1 MIGKKVAVG
10 ISGGV
15 DSAVSA
21 LLLKRAEF
29 DVVGVHLYCWPPKS
43 EIERDG
49 VTREEWIK
57 KNGCRAD
64 EDRASA
70 LKTALEIGIPFKELD
85 FSEEY
90 NTRVINY
97 FYEEYEAGRTPNP
110 DVLCNSEIKFG
121 LFLDWALRN
130 EFDFIAT
137 GHYAKSQNS
146 NLIATDHNPLLATVG
161 SNSPAEFARL
171 NSRLEFPTSLEPSN
185 SNLRSVVQMND
196 GLANNLSFLQIPKDK
211 HKDQTYFL
219 WKLTEKELKH
229 VIFPLG
235 GLLKSEVREI
245 AKEAGLS
252 VAEKKDSQG
261 ICFVGNVEV
270 REFLKRRLLE
280 KPGEV
285 VDTNGNVIGNHKGV
299 AFYTIGERGGWT
311 IDSKTQKLKTEKT
324 QNGDITKV
332 YYVVDKIAS
341 TNTLIVGDK
350 SEVMSKK
357 VIITGLSFVNHNKGE
372 DWKTYLGDVAR
383 ENGLF
388 LRIRHGGELIKIQK
402 IHADNYRSQAGKRN
416 SRAQKEEFAFELEK
430 EVFGVA
436 SGQSAVIYSGN
447 GEFLGGGVIV

>member
-1 MIGKKVAVG
+1 MKRVAVG

-21 LLLKRAEF
+21 LLLKRAGF

-43 EIERDG
+43 EIEKDG

-64 EDRASA
+64 EDRDSA
-70 LKTALEIGIPFKELD
+70 LKTALEIGIPFKTLD

-90 NTRVINY
+90 NSKVIKY
-97 FYEEYEAGRTPNP
+97 FYDEYEAGRTPNP

-121 LFLDWALRN
+121 LFLDWALEN
-130 EFDFIAT
+130 GFDAIAT
-137 GHYAKSQNS
+137 GHYAKNQNS
-146 NLIATDHNPLLATVG
+146 ALFTADHNPLLATVG

-171 NSRLEFPTSLEPSN
+171 NSQIEFPTTLEPSN
-185 SNLRSVVQMND
+185 SSFRSVAQRNV

-219 WKLTEKELKH
+219 WKLTEKELEH

-235 GLLKSEVREI
+235 DYLKSEVREI

-252 VAEKKDSQG
+252 VADKKDSQG

-270 REFLKRRLLE
+270 REFLRRRLSE

-285 VDTNGNVIGNHKGV
+285 VDASGKVIGQHKGI
-299 AFYTIGERGGWT
+299 AFYTIGERGGWEMDAKAQSGLMKNGQT
-311 IDSKTQKLKTEKT
+311 KPLFVIDKEFKT
-324 QNGDITKV
+324 NR
-332 YYVVDKIAS
+332 
-341 TNTLIVGDK
+341 LIVGDK
-350 SEVMSKK
+350 SEVMSNKIV
-357 VIITGLSFVNHNKGE
+357 VIGISLVSHSKGE
-372 DWKTYLGDVAR
+372 DIVKSLEGVT
-383 ENGLF
+383 EKEGLL

-402 IHADNYRSQAGKRN
+402 LEKSKNQS
-416 SRAQKEEFAFELEK
+416 KEYIFELAR

-436 SGQSAVIYSGN
+436 GGQSAVIYSGA
-447 GEFLGGGVIV
+447 GECLGGGVIV